1 MHRGGFRVEGGGGA
15 DAFPPGIRPPAYPKA
30 PPFGTFQE
38 IHFLPTDP
46 KIFLNASLAPMYT
59 NFEGERAPKKPN
71 FLVKIF
77 QKVFKNGFFDLFF
90 QKFACGAD
98 NLAKTGTF
106 YRLIMVK
113 KFGTGWTQF

>member
-1 MHRGGFRVEGGGGA
+1 MGGFKGGSRGLFGG
-15 DAFPPGIRPPAYPKA
+15 RPSLRDSTTCLPKG

-38 IHFLPTDP
+38 IHFLPIEP
-46 KIFLNASLAPMYT
+46 KSFLKAPWAPIYT
-59 NFEGERAPKKPN
+59 NFEGERALKKRN
-71 FLVKIF
+71 FFFKIF

-106 YRLIMVK
+106 
-113 KFGTGWTQF
+113 